1 MWNVVILLMCW
12 WWINHCCHFSSFSKR
27 IPLPNVTSQSLSWLF
42 LLLGKSNNASLC
54 AFSSFL
60 ISQFVG
66 FCCRQIMELMASVF
80 LPLVPGPTPRHGACQ
95 LPALLS
101 EHKIYRNHLPI
112 CSFIFH
118 GLILDPGV
126 SRSSSA
132 VELSV
137 SRRNHSPHFC
147 PLYLI

>member
-1 MWNVVILLMCW
+1 M
-12 WWINHCCHFSSFSKR
+12 
-27 IPLPNVTSQSLSWLF
+27 VTSQSLSWLF
-42 LLLGKSNNASLC
+42 LLLGKSNKTSLC

-66 FCCRQIMELMASVF
+66 FCCRQVMELMASVF
-80 LPLVPGPTPRHGACQ
+80 LPLVPVLTPCHGARQ
-95 LPALLS
+95 QPALLS

-118 GLILDPGV
+118 GLILDRGV

-132 VELSV
+132 VELNV
-137 SRRNHSPHFC
+137 SRRNHSPHFA
-147 PLYLI
+147 LRILSRMVYLDF

>member
-1 MWNVVILLMCW
+1 M
-12 WWINHCCHFSSFSKR
+12 
-27 IPLPNVTSQSLSWLF
+27 VTSQSLSWLF
-42 LLLGKSNNASLC
+42 LLLGKSNKTSLC

-66 FCCRQIMELMASVF
+66 FCCRQVMASVF
-80 LPLVPGPTPRHGACQ
+80 LPLVPVPTPCHGARQ
-95 LPALLS
+95 QPALLS

-132 VELSV
+132 VELNV
-137 SRRNHSPHFC
+137 SRRNHSPHFA
-147 PLYLI
+147 LRILSRMVYLDF